1 MFHSQP
7 VPEELQN
14 GESFGYIIAFRAF
27 GEVSW
32 THVATSAPGAS
43 RYVYRNDS
51 IAPFSPFH
59 VKVGTYNSKGQGPF
73 SPVVTI
79 YSAEIGEERILCR
92 FFECLGEKKCQQY
105 RREGEEKI
113 ATHSTG
119 RLIAS
124 KYWFPFKWPR
134 LPVSTQ
140 RERALVWIYYLHQL
154 CVFSFIQA
162 GKRKPHCVVLKVKME
177 DVLS

>member
-32 THVATSAPGAS
+32 THVATSAPGAA

-51 IAPFSPFH
+51 ITPFSPFH

-73 SPVVTI
+73 SSVVTI
-79 YSAEIGEERILCR
+79 YSAEIGKCFTKEVV
-92 FFECLGEKKCQQY
+92 FFFYSPLQ
-105 RREGEEKI
+105 RSVRTKI
-113 ATHSTG
+113 T
-119 RLIAS
+119 LI
-124 KYWFPFKWPR
+124 
-134 LPVSTQ
+134 
-140 RERALVWIYYLHQL
+140 
-154 CVFSFIQA
+154 
-162 GKRKPHCVVLKVKME
+162 
-177 DVLS
+177 

>member
-79 YSAEIGEERILCR
+79 YSAEIGKERILRC
-92 FFECLGEKKCQQY
+92 FFECLGKK
-105 RREGEEKI
+105 
-113 ATHSTG
+113 
-119 RLIAS
+119 
-124 KYWFPFKWPR
+124 
-134 LPVSTQ
+134 VSTQ
-140 RERALVWIYYLHQL
+140 TYRRRKLPD
-154 CVFSFIQA
+154 IQEE
-162 GKRKPHCVVLKVKME
+162 G
-177 DVLS
+177 

>member
-79 YSAEIGEERILCR
+79 YSAEIGEEGDPLPLLFGGGLEVKGHEGRR
-92 FFECLGEKKCQQY
+92 GGE
-105 RREGEEKI
+105 RRRRTRG
-113 ATHSTG
+113 G
-119 RLIAS
+119 
-124 KYWFPFKWPR
+124 
-134 LPVSTQ
+134 
-140 RERALVWIYYLHQL
+140 
-154 CVFSFIQA
+154 
-162 GKRKPHCVVLKVKME
+162 G
-177 DVLS
+177 

>member
-1 MFHSQP
+1 M
-7 VPEELQN
+7 QN

-79 YSAEIGEERILCR
+79 YSAEIGEERIFATILNVS
-92 FFECLGEKKCQQY
+92 GE
-105 RREGEEKI
+105 G
-113 ATHSTG
+113 
-119 RLIAS
+119 
-124 KYWFPFKWPR
+124 
-134 LPVSTQ
+134 Q
-140 RERALVWIYYLHQL
+140 RSRG
-154 CVFSFIQA
+154 QA
-162 GKRKPHCVVLKVKME
+162 NTTE
-177 DVLS
+177 

>member
-51 IAPFSPFH
+51 LAPFSPFH

-79 YSAEIGEERILCR
+79 YSAETGMYGYNGGRTKKSLKATC
-92 FFECLGEKKCQQY
+92 FWEK
-105 RREGEEKI
+105 RTKI
-113 ATHSTG
+113 T
-119 RLIAS
+119 
-124 KYWFPFKWPR
+124 K
-134 LPVSTQ
+134 
-140 RERALVWIYYLHQL
+140 
-154 CVFSFIQA
+154 
-162 GKRKPHCVVLKVKME
+162 VVL
-177 DVLS
+177 LHLLL

>member
-59 VKVGTYNSKGQGPF
+59 VKVGTYNIKGQGPF

-79 YSAEIGEERILCR
+79 YSAEIGK
-92 FFECLGEKKCQQY
+92 GTK
-105 RREGEEKI
+105 G
-113 ATHSTG
+113 G
-119 RLIAS
+119 WDLIDAAQL
-124 KYWFPFKWPR
+124 FLVHLLHWP
-134 LPVSTQ
+134 Q
-140 RERALVWIYYLHQL
+140 RALTCRKINK
-154 CVFSFIQA
+154 SFHNS
-162 GKRKPHCVVLKVKME
+162 GKKSRK
-177 DVLS
+177 

>member
-79 YSAEIGEERILCR
+79 YSAEIGEEGDPSPLLFWGLFVFSGGQRSR
-92 FFECLGEKKCQQY
+92 
-105 RREGEEKI
+105 RRERRRKTT
-113 ATHSTG
+113 ACSRG
-119 RLIAS
+119 RLIALHS
-124 KYWFPFKWPR
+124 RGRGVHNLRRTHFWVFIRPI
-134 LPVSTQ
+134 
-140 RERALVWIYYLHQL
+140 RA
-154 CVFSFIQA
+154 IQ
-162 GKRKPHCVVLKVKME
+162 KTTKPNNAVLF
-177 DVLS
+177 

>member
-14 GESFGYIIAFRAF
+14 GESFGYIIAFRAS
-27 GEVSW
+27 GEASW

-79 YSAEIGEERILCR
+79 YSAE
-92 FFECLGEKKCQQY
+92 
-105 RREGEEKI
+105 
-113 ATHSTG
+113 T
-119 RLIAS
+119 
-124 KYWFPFKWPR
+124 
-134 LPVSTQ
+134 
-140 RERALVWIYYLHQL
+140 
-154 CVFSFIQA
+154 
-162 GKRKPHCVVLKVKME
+162 GKRGEHE
-177 DVLS
+177 WNLSQFFCFVFIFYASTVSD

>member
-43 RYVYRNDS
+43 RYVYRNES

-79 YSAEIGEERILCR
+79 YSAEIGKGMNVCGIFLQSYKAFSVYEMDRDHMKVVFWVEAFILR
-92 FFECLGEKKCQQY
+92 REKKK
-105 RREGEEKI
+105 R
-113 ATHSTG
+113 H
-119 RLIAS
+119 
-124 KYWFPFKWPR
+124 
-134 LPVSTQ
+134 
-140 RERALVWIYYLHQL
+140 
-154 CVFSFIQA
+154 A
-162 GKRKPHCVVLKVKME
+162 GQ
-177 DVLS
+177 

>member
-43 RYVYRNDS
+43 RYVYRNES

-73 SPVVTI
+73 SAVVTI
-79 YSAEIGEERILCR
+79 YSAEIGKGMDASGVFCKALSVS
-92 FFECLGEKKCQQY
+92 EKDKD
-105 RREGEEKI
+105 REKWFCC
-113 ATHSTG
+113 THWAES
-119 RLIAS
+119 A
-124 KYWFPFKWPR
+124 W
-134 LPVSTQ
+134 
-140 RERALVWIYYLHQL
+140 
-154 CVFSFIQA
+154 
-162 GKRKPHCVVLKVKME
+162 
-177 DVLS
+177 

>member
-32 THVATSAPGAS
+32 THVATSAPAAS

-73 SPVVTI
+73 SPLVTI
-79 YSAEIGEERILCR
+79 YSAEIGKERILHCL
-92 FFECLGEKKCQQY
+92 FEHLGKEVPTTQKW
-105 RREGEEKI
+105 RRRKLPHIQEEG
-113 ATHSTG
+113 
-119 RLIAS
+119 
-124 KYWFPFKWPR
+124 
-134 LPVSTQ
+134 
-140 RERALVWIYYLHQL
+140 
-154 CVFSFIQA
+154 
-162 GKRKPHCVVLKVKME
+162 
-177 DVLS
+177 

>member
-79 YSAEIGEERILCR
+79 YSAEIGKERT
-92 FFECLGEKKCQQY
+92 FFATFQNVYGEKKKQKQKRVNN
-105 RREGEEKI
+105 RRRK
-113 ATHSTG
+113 
-119 RLIAS
+119 
-124 KYWFPFKWPR
+124 
-134 LPVSTQ
+134 LPHIQ
-140 RERALVWIYYLHQL
+140 ER
-154 CVFSFIQA
+154 
-162 GKRKPHCVVLKVKME
+162 G
-177 DVLS
+177 

>member
-79 YSAEIGEERILCR
+79 YSAEIGKDPRHY
-92 FFECLGEKKCQQY
+92 FECMRRRSRVLRAGEHNGVDILGE
-105 RREGEEKI
+105 GWLLSNI
-113 ATHSTG
+113 
-119 RLIAS
+119 
-124 KYWFPFKWPR
+124 
-134 LPVSTQ
+134 
-140 RERALVWIYYLHQL
+140 RAH
-154 CVFSFIQA
+154 
-162 GKRKPHCVVLKVKME
+162 
-177 DVLS
+177 LSGL

>member
-79 YSAEIGEERILCR
+79 YSAEIGKDGILRRLFERNG
-92 FFECLGEKKCQQY
+92 EGEKRVKGDDVEKSQACSGGEN
-105 RREGEEKI
+105 RPPVPKEG
-113 ATHSTG
+113 
-119 RLIAS
+119 
-124 KYWFPFKWPR
+124 
-134 LPVSTQ
+134 
-140 RERALVWIYYLHQL
+140 
-154 CVFSFIQA
+154 
-162 GKRKPHCVVLKVKME
+162 
-177 DVLS
+177 

>member
-79 YSAEIGEERILCR
+79 YSAEIGKGMNVSGILVKLQN
-92 FFECLGEKKCQQY
+92 FFSVFEKDKDHESGFQQIEMYSSSCNEKK
-105 RREGEEKI
+105 
-113 ATHSTG
+113 TH
-119 RLIAS
+119 AA
-124 KYWFPFKWPR
+124 K
-134 LPVSTQ
+134 
-140 RERALVWIYYLHQL
+140 
-154 CVFSFIQA
+154 
-162 GKRKPHCVVLKVKME
+162 
-177 DVLS
+177 

>member
-79 YSAEIGEERILCR
+79 YSAEIGKERILAAI
-92 FFECLGEKKCQQY
+92 LNVSGE
-105 RREGEEKI
+105 G
-113 ATHSTG
+113 
-119 RLIAS
+119 
-124 KYWFPFKWPR
+124 
-134 LPVSTQ
+134 Q
-140 RERALVWIYYLHQL
+140 RSCGQENTT
-154 CVFSFIQA
+154 
-162 GKRKPHCVVLKVKME
+162 E
-177 DVLS
+177 

>member
-1 MFHSQP
+1 MFRSQP

-79 YSAEIGEERILCR
+79 YSAETGTGVNVKEIFAKLQSFLCFLKRSKLMKVVSNEEVFIFLH
-92 FFECLGEKKCQQY
+92 EK
-105 RREGEEKI
+105 
-113 ATHSTG
+113 
-119 RLIAS
+119 
-124 KYWFPFKWPR
+124 
-134 LPVSTQ
+134 Q
-140 RERALVWIYYLHQL
+140 RH
-154 CVFSFIQA
+154 A
-162 GKRKPHCVVLKVKME
+162 GK
-177 DVLS
+177 

>member
-79 YSAEIGEERILCR
+79 YSAEIGKKRILRR
-92 FFECLGEKKCQQY
+92 FFGSLGKNVSTTQTCT
-105 RREGEEKI
+105 EGENCH
-113 ATHSTG
+113 T
-119 RLIAS
+119 
-124 KYWFPFKWPR
+124 FKRGADCFQILAP
-134 LPVSTQ
+134 
-140 RERALVWIYYLHQL
+140 I
-154 CVFSFIQA
+154 
-162 GKRKPHCVVLKVKME
+162 
-177 DVLS
+177 

>member
-79 YSAEIGEERILCR
+79 YSAEIGKGMNVSGIFVKLQN
-92 FFECLGEKKCQQY
+92 FFSVFEKDKDHESGFQQIEMYSSSCNEKK
-105 RREGEEKI
+105 
-113 ATHSTG
+113 TH
-119 RLIAS
+119 AA
-124 KYWFPFKWPR
+124 K
-134 LPVSTQ
+134 
-140 RERALVWIYYLHQL
+140 
-154 CVFSFIQA
+154 
-162 GKRKPHCVVLKVKME
+162 
-177 DVLS
+177 

>member
-1 MFHSQP
+1 MFRSQP

-79 YSAEIGEERILCR
+79 YSAETGTGVNVKETFAKLQSFLCFLKRSKLMKVVSNEEVFIFLH
-92 FFECLGEKKCQQY
+92 EK
-105 RREGEEKI
+105 
-113 ATHSTG
+113 
-119 RLIAS
+119 
-124 KYWFPFKWPR
+124 
-134 LPVSTQ
+134 Q
-140 RERALVWIYYLHQL
+140 RH
-154 CVFSFIQA
+154 A
-162 GKRKPHCVVLKVKME
+162 GK
-177 DVLS
+177 

>member
-43 RYVYRNDS
+43 RYVYRNES

-79 YSAEIGEERILCR
+79 YSAEIGKGMNVSGIFLQSYKALTVDEMDKDHMKVV
-92 FFECLGEKKCQQY
+92 FEGEAFIFLPEKKK
-105 RREGEEKI
+105 R
-113 ATHSTG
+113 H
-119 RLIAS
+119 
-124 KYWFPFKWPR
+124 
-134 LPVSTQ
+134 
-140 RERALVWIYYLHQL
+140 
-154 CVFSFIQA
+154 A
-162 GKRKPHCVVLKVKME
+162 GQ
-177 DVLS
+177 

>member
-79 YSAEIGEERILCR
+79 YSAEIGKGMNAGRVFCKAAKI
-92 FFECLGEKKCQQY
+92 FFCFYESGF
-105 RREGEEKI
+105 I
-113 ATHSTG
+113 ASTG
-119 RLIAS
+119 RLIN
-124 KYWFPFKWPR
+124 KEKENKCR
-134 LPVSTQ
+134 NIIT
-140 RERALVWIYYLHQL
+140 
-154 CVFSFIQA
+154 CKK
-162 GKRKPHCVVLKVKME
+162 G
-177 DVLS
+177 

>member
-32 THVATSAPGAS
+32 THVATSAPGAA

-79 YSAEIGEERILCR
+79 YSAEIGKGMDVSEVFLQSYKA
-92 FFECLGEKKCQQY
+92 FSVFEKDKDHENGF
-105 RREGEEKI
+105 
-113 ATHSTG
+113 
-119 RLIAS
+119 IAS
-124 KYWFPFKWPR
+124 TELK
-134 LPVSTQ
+134 
-140 RERALVWIYYLHQL
+140 
-154 CVFSFIQA
+154 A
-162 GKRKPHCVVLKVKME
+162 G
-177 DVLS
+177 DG

>member
-79 YSAEIGEERILCR
+79 YSAEIGKERTLATILNVS
-92 FFECLGEKKCQQY
+92 GE
-105 RREGEEKI
+105 G
-113 ATHSTG
+113 
-119 RLIAS
+119 
-124 KYWFPFKWPR
+124 
-134 LPVSTQ
+134 Q
-140 RERALVWIYYLHQL
+140 RSGGQENTT
-154 CVFSFIQA
+154 
-162 GKRKPHCVVLKVKME
+162 E
-177 DVLS
+177 

>member
-32 THVATSAPGAS
+32 IHVATSAPGAS

-79 YSAEIGEERILCR
+79 YSAE
-92 FFECLGEKKCQQY
+92 
-105 RREGEEKI
+105 
-113 ATHSTG
+113 TG
-119 RLIAS
+119 KGMDLSVLAS
-124 KYWFPFKWPR
+124 P
-134 LPVSTQ
+134 
-140 RERALVWIYYLHQL
+140 
-154 CVFSFIQA
+154 FSFLEGQRSRDNA
-162 GKRKPHCVVLKVKME
+162 FFPKQKGRHDPNTFM
-177 DVLS
+177 

>member
-79 YSAEIGEERILCR
+79 YSAEIGKGMNVSGIFVKLQN
-92 FFECLGEKKCQQY
+92 FFSVFEKDKDHESGFQQIEMYSSACNEKK
-105 RREGEEKI
+105 
-113 ATHSTG
+113 TH
-119 RLIAS
+119 AA
-124 KYWFPFKWPR
+124 K
-134 LPVSTQ
+134 
-140 RERALVWIYYLHQL
+140 
-154 CVFSFIQA
+154 
-162 GKRKPHCVVLKVKME
+162 
-177 DVLS
+177 

>member
-79 YSAEIGEERILCR
+79 YSAEIGKKRILRR
-92 FFECLGEKKCQQY
+92 FFESLGKNVSTTQKCT
-105 RREGEEKI
+105 EGENCH
-113 ATHSTG
+113 T
-119 RLIAS
+119 
-124 KYWFPFKWPR
+124 FKK
-134 LPVSTQ
+134 
-140 RERALVWIYYLHQL
+140 
-154 CVFSFIQA
+154 
-162 GKRKPHCVVLKVKME
+162 GG
-177 DVLS
+177 

>member
-79 YSAEIGEERILCR
+79 YSAEIGKERILATI
-92 FFECLGEKKCQQY
+92 LNVSGE
-105 RREGEEKI
+105 G
-113 ATHSTG
+113 
-119 RLIAS
+119 
-124 KYWFPFKWPR
+124 
-134 LPVSTQ
+134 Q
-140 RERALVWIYYLHQL
+140 RSCGQENTT
-154 CVFSFIQA
+154 
-162 GKRKPHCVVLKVKME
+162 E
-177 DVLS
+177 